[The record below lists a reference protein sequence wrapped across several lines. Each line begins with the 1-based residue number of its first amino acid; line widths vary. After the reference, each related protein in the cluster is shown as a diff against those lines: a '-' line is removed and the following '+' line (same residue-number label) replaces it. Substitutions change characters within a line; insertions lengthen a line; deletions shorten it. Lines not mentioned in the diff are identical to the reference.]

1 MEKIRS
7 QIKQFSQTGSYDQVD
22 GEHHQHSNGNDVQ
35 DSVLELNGIGHHNGQ
50 ASANGEN
57 GSDADVSSL
66 SSLDGIEESQ
76 LPAIESLKRLA
87 SYRRLQST
95 CSTVE
100 DRQSSVCSS
109 CDGRDAIV
117 AGVEDDKFCNG
128 GGCCDIE
135 PGEGAKDMLE
145 VDDRPQKGQDLPF
158 VVEPLKLA
166 VENGEGACPCTTV
179 STPGSPE
186 AVLNLNAANT
196 PNCNHCRPFPVE
208 DMHEFSSN
216 SSAAVTCELKTD
228 AAHPF
233 ARLQEELRRAQEELK
248 IKDEEVGRLKCLR
261 DEVGAELEDLTASLF
276 QEAHKMVREAKV
288 KRDAA
293 EKALKEANMKIEV
306 LQAEVQALKAL
317 VITSTPSMPN
327 RHLHPQIDSK
337 GNPTKENGEKNGVP
351 FLKGHKRS
359 PSHNNLKYGRETT
372 PPGSPVREPPP
383 EPLLR
388 EEYGVDP
395 VYHHEFVLWKEN
407 PTLDKSHPF
416 LARIYRED
424 ILPCLNFANTELA
437 KEVQK
442 CIEENSIVIET
453 VSGKSPF
460 PKRCAML
467 DTPRLCKYRMKLGD
481 SDQWYYISE
490 LCRNRIAA
498 TCNFLSYLR
507 YIQQGLVKSSIHEV
521 YGEILRLRKQIALA
535 KLGFN

>member
-1 MEKIRS
+1 MDESHGPSETPERS
-7 QIKQFSQTGSYDQVD
+7 LPS
-22 GEHHQHSNGNDVQ
+22 SNGEDRRHPDANDLQ
-35 DSVLELNGIGHHNGQ
+35 GSTLATNGIGHLDGLT
-50 ASANGEN
+50 SVNGEN

-66 SSLDGIEESQ
+66 SSVDGIEESR
-76 LPAIESLKRLA
+76 LPAIDSLKRLA

-95 CSTVE
+95 CSTAE
-100 DRQSSVCSS
+100 DRQSSIGSS
-109 CDGRDAIV
+109 CDDRDAGMTSGEEKCCNGDV
-117 AGVEDDKFCNG
+117 RCTDQTDGTQDTDGRPVYETQSLKLPTENG
-128 GGCCDIE
+128 GGE
-135 PGEGAKDMLE
+135 
-145 VDDRPQKGQDLPF
+145 
-158 VVEPLKLA
+158 
-166 VENGEGACPCTTV
+166 CTCTSV

-186 AVLNLNAANT
+186 AVLNLNATNT
-196 PNCNHCRPFPVE
+196 PGCNQCRPFPAE
-208 DMHEFSSN
+208 DTHIFNSN

-228 AAHPF
+228 TAHPF
-233 ARLQEELRRAQEELK
+233 ARLQEELRRAHEELK

-306 LQAEVQALKAL
+306 LQAEVHALKAL

-337 GNPTKENGEKNGVP
+337 ENGEKNGAH

-407 PTLDKSHPF
+407 PSLDKSQPF

-424 ILPCLNFANTELA
+424 IIPCLNFANTELA
-437 KEVQK
+437 KDVQT

-507 YIQQGLVKSSIHEV
+507 YIQQGLVKNSIHEV